1 MLRVVLALAF
11 GTAPRAAL
19 PPTCTAKRH
28 CPNAAIAR
36 KCASLARSP
45 VVPVAPVRFP
55 RSVHS
60 RSAPLRRSLSTL
72 LTAPC
77 GPPRFARRRISP
89 PLTYAPSTPYAL
101 TRCGRLRLAHARR
114 YKLHVLPM
122 VARVQNGLAALE
134 EHSPAQGR
142 PQAARAAWVCLRSAA
157 PERGRSSFAPGTPPR
172 LSAKARRLQCA
183 AGFFRR
189 RFVRGQ
195 TRTAALIVPAQ
206 PPAPRTSLSLG
217 VAVASFLTSCKV
229 RTPPI
234 FR

>member
-1 MLRVVLALAF
+1 MDSRSRASCRRLRWRDQRAPLIGGDTPHPKNRDKAGRRQSLLLRVVLALAF

-114 YKLHVLPM
+114 YRLHVLPM
-122 VARVQNGLAALE
+122 VARFQKSRGLRD
-134 EHSPAQGR
+134 EHAQGSR
-142 PQAARAAWVCLRSAA
+142 
-157 PERGRSSFAPGTPPR
+157 
-172 LSAKARRLQCA
+172 KARQ
-183 AGFFRR
+183 F
-189 RFVRGQ
+189 
-195 TRTAALIVPAQ
+195 
-206 PPAPRTSLSLG
+206 S
-217 VAVASFLTSCKV
+217 K
-229 RTPPI
+229 
-234 FR
+234 